1 MNVTLLRESFDL
13 VLEREPNLTHR
24 FYNHLFSRYPQA
36 RSMFHPSRRATQEKM
51 LTDALASVIDHLED
65 APWLVEKLGA
75 LGTKHVEYGVTPE
88 MYAWVG
94 DALLV
99 TLAEVAGADWSD
111 ALAREWA
118 AEYSA
123 IAALMLEGARA
134 AEQRPISTR
143 PRHTQPPASEAPASS
158 G

>member
-1 MNVTLLRESFDL
+1 HRACDAVLGPCRARAARDVRQETACPRPGSGASAQKGQRPRMRMNVTLLRESFDL

-36 RSMFHPSRRATQEKM
+36 RSMFHPSRRAAQEKM

-88 MYAWVG
+88 
-94 DALLV
+94 
-99 TLAEVAGADWSD
+99 
-111 ALAREWA
+111 
-118 AEYSA
+118 
-123 IAALMLEGARA
+123 
-134 AEQRPISTR
+134 
-143 PRHTQPPASEAPASS
+143 
-158 G
+158 

>member
-1 MNVTLLRESFDL
+1 MALNVALLRESFEL

-24 FYNHLFSRYPQA
+24 FYDHLFSRYPQV
-36 RSMFHPSRRATQEKM
+36 RSMFHPSRRAVQEKM

-75 LGTKHVEYGVTPE
+75 MGVKHVEYGVTPE
-88 MYAWVG
+88 MFGWVG

-99 TLAEVAGADWSD
+99 TLAEVAGPDWTD
-111 ALAREWA
+111 EHARQWGA
-118 AEYSA
+118 AYSA

-134 AEQRPISTR
+134 AEQRAHSSR
-143 PRHTQPPASEAPASS
+143 SRMTQPPASS